1 MRRSV
6 ATISLATRRSAL
18 LLQHLPLDK
27 ITHVR
32 VPGGVRHAVKLTQ
45 FIVVQFF
52 QTQTEFEGVQRASLL
67 RVFVSVSGEAIVA
80 TRRRIS
86 AAIHVFH
93 QLFGVRALLERFIL
107 KVVGETFQRDVI
119 SREIRPHG
127 VVNVRHVVLD
137 ADLCALSARRTHL
150 EIHSSRTKSPPI
162 ASPDA
167 RIAPRRWLLRS
178 SVPLRGRADASD
190 ARSVV
195 HSSSASIERSNGV
208 RRRRRCDRRAG
219 VDVSEGHGG
228 DVEDARVG
236 RRGTTRGWTRDAER
250 GDEWRIPP
258 RWMACRRDDRRHTR
272 ARARAMTT
280 DGAASATARRAY
292 AVAHGWEH
300 ASALS
305 AGQSA
310 ALGTVAQA
318 VIGTKWRRDLARA
331 RVDARERNDGREM
344 DRDARESEQAGER
357 ASTSEDEGG
366 EGNLSSA
373 RAFYAWYASVEET
386 VDDERRETHRRRA
399 DALRAEIERR
409 EAMLRRYDAVERGLA
424 TMAEKRAEL
433 KARSRRSKRRANA

>member
-1 MRRSV
+1 
-6 ATISLATRRSAL
+6 
-18 LLQHLPLDK
+18 
-27 ITHVR
+27 
-32 VPGGVRHAVKLTQ
+32 
-45 FIVVQFF
+45 
-52 QTQTEFEGVQRASLL
+52 
-67 RVFVSVSGEAIVA
+67 
-80 TRRRIS
+80 
-86 AAIHVFH
+86 
-93 QLFGVRALLERFIL
+93 
-107 KVVGETFQRDVI
+107 
-119 SREIRPHG
+119 
-127 VVNVRHVVLD
+127 
-137 ADLCALSARRTHL
+137 
-150 EIHSSRTKSPPI
+150 
-162 ASPDA
+162 
-167 RIAPRRWLLRS
+167 
-178 SVPLRGRADASD
+178 
-190 ARSVV
+190 
-195 HSSSASIERSNGV
+195 
-208 RRRRRCDRRAG
+208 
-219 VDVSEGHGG
+219 
-228 DVEDARVG
+228 
-236 RRGTTRGWTRDAER
+236 
-250 GDEWRIPP
+250 
-258 RWMACRRDDRRHTR
+258 
-272 ARARAMTT
+272 MTT

-344 DRDARESEQAGER
+344 DRDARESERAGER

-433 KARSRRSKRRANA
+433 KARSRRTQEESERMIAEKDRLEEFADALRDKLNYFDQLEKVAEQFQAGAIISAASDASCDAASDSSAHRPTRAPNEINDDATCSTWLADMAPAPTAPRARRSTAPTVRPVGSGTTGTKSHSLSSRDVRSSGTVNEN